1 MSLAPARFSGAISGR
16 GFRRSLHVKLQFKLQ
31 FRDGLLNAFTTPHF
45 GQPTNVVS
53 SAPPVISVR
62 IEGHFPM
69 NANLLT
75 TRLTA
80 LLLGGFLFAATA
92 AAQGS
97 EYLVVKYRSN
107 YFSGYYLSYAPTT
120 TPWAPS
126 VERWASARLAS
137 VSLTGAIQW
146 ISVL

>member
-1 MSLAPARFSGAISGR
+1 
-16 GFRRSLHVKLQFKLQ
+16 
-31 FRDGLLNAFTTPHF
+31 
-45 GQPTNVVS
+45 
-53 SAPPVISVR
+53 
-62 IEGHFPM
+62 M

-80 LLLGGFLFAATA
+80 LLLGGFLFADTA

-97 EYLVVKYRSN
+97 EYPVVKYRSN
-107 YFSGYYLSYAPTT
+107 YFSGYYLSHAPTT